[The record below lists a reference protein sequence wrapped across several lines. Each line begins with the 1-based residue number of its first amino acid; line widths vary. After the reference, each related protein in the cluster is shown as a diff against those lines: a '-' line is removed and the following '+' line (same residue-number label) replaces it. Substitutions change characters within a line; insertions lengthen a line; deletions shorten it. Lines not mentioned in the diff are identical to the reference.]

1 MKGAYVFIFLIS
13 LRTLAWASS
22 SNNHDS
28 TCIDGCTGLCKSAT
42 DVNLHKNAVWIC
54 RGRFGRLD
62 LNCSGNQTI
71 KTSQM
76 ISCQAAIIYR
86 PTEAEYEE
94 VSSMFMHKVNCT
106 AGRTDCRNEVL
117 ANRLGLWQCHW
128 DKLCLLIDYRG
139 YIQLRSVQERHGSLH
154 HFSGSIQG
162 SRNKTTKV
170 LPHKLFPNW
179 PQDTNC
185 SRQTVPCVDVTIQE
199 YDERESSRSIASWTC
214 PTSSVQVNISVSCK
228 VFYEGNDTLSPS
240 KVCCDVFIQKANEVS
255 AEGPALCSMNHS
267 KRILDCKWQR
277 ASLHVTC
284 PLKASGGCQAIYSS
298 DCKISN
304 NNTNPQTCPD
314 PVLST
319 AVTPTNA
326 SLATGKGSSR
336 FNSSKITPNWPQDT
350 NCSGQTVPC
359 VDVTIQ
365 EYDERES
372 SRSIASWTCPTSS
385 VQVNISVSCKVFYE
399 GKDTLSPS
407 KVCCDVFIQKANEV
421 SAEGP
426 ALCSMN
432 HSTRILDCKWQWAFL
447 HVTCPLNASG
457 DVRRDCQAIYSS
469 GCKIPNN
476 NTNPQTCSDSVLST
490 AVPPTN
496 ASLGTGKGS
505 SRANSSKITDDVRD
519 YLSQFKCNASSI
531 QTLLL
536 QLEGTLRRRLAE
548 ILNSTSNQTSLRI
561 RDEII
566 DITVKVLADSNEK
579 IKVPGPVASFSLPPN
594 SIATKNGSI
603 GILTA
608 AFKFDRQCN
617 DSQGLTL
624 QDGNSNGPST
634 LRSPII
640 TVLAASPQGDIKY
653 LRGNATLTFRTKNA
667 GPSSTQCVFL
677 NSTSRS
683 WSSDGMKL
691 EKNLSSNYTTCLSNH
706 LTSFAVLINYK
717 DKTRPLLSSKE
728 KLALDIITKLGC
740 GIGISCLIA
749 CILIFTCIRGLSAT
763 RFRIHLN
770 LCIALTGSLVLFISG
785 IEATQIKGVCIAV
798 AIMLHYFF
806 TASFSWMCIE
816 AVHLFTKIVSVF
828 NVQVRRLRYYV
839 AVGWGLP
846 ALIVA
851 ISVSANFNGY
861 STPDICWL
869 SLEGSL
875 IWAFL
880 APVIIIVLINVAV
893 LIAVIFVRL
902 TLKGNLLTPNEDKK
916 FVAALK
922 TVVVLFPLLGLSWLF
937 GLMAILKQSRAF
949 LYPFAILSPFQGGFI
964 FLAQIIGNREVR
976 ASVRSARERHS
987 TNSSLRLEQK
997 KREKKA
1003 NKVHGN
1009 KNTEAACLMMRL
1021 TATKGRNK
1029 NKMEPTHV

>member
-1 MKGAYVFIFLIS
+1 MKATIQRRL
-13 LRTLAWASS
+13 LLA
-22 SNNHDS
+22 
-28 TCIDGCTGLCKSAT
+28 
-42 DVNLHKNAVWIC
+42 
-54 RGRFGRLD
+54 
-62 LNCSGNQTI
+62 
-71 KTSQM
+71 
-76 ISCQAAIIYR
+76 
-86 PTEAEYEE
+86 
-94 VSSMFMHKVNCT
+94 
-106 AGRTDCRNEVL
+106 
-117 ANRLGLWQCHW
+117 
-128 DKLCLLIDYRG
+128 
-139 YIQLRSVQERHGSLH
+139 
-154 HFSGSIQG
+154 
-162 SRNKTTKV
+162 
-170 LPHKLFPNW
+170 PNW

-284 PLKASGGCQAIYSS
+284 PLKASGGVRRDCQAIYSS

-407 KVCCDVFIQKANEV
+407 KVC
-421 SAEGP
+421 
-426 ALCSMN
+426 
-432 HSTRILDCKWQWAFL
+432 
-447 HVTCPLNASG
+447 
-457 DVRRDCQAIYSS
+457 Y
-469 GCKIPNN
+469 
-476 NTNPQTCSDSVLST
+476 SVLST

-548 ILNSTSNQTSLRI
+548 ILNSTSNQTSLH
-561 RDEII
+561 
-566 DITVKVLADSNEK
+566 ITVKVLADSNEK

-640 TVLAASPQGDIKY
+640 TVLAASPQGDIK
-653 LRGNATLTFRTKNA
+653 
-667 GPSSTQCVFL
+667 
-677 NSTSRS
+677 S

-828 NVQVRRLRYYV
+828 NVQ
-839 AVGWGLP
+839 
-846 ALIVA
+846 
-851 ISVSANFNGY
+851 
-861 STPDICWL
+861 
-869 SLEGSL
+869 
-875 IWAFL
+875 
-880 APVIIIVLINVAV
+880 INVAV

-949 LYPFAILSPFQGGFI
+949 LYPFAILSPFQ
-964 FLAQIIGNREVR
+964 VR

>member
-13 LRTLAWASS
+13 LRTVAWASS

-28 TCIDGCTGLCKSAT
+28 TCIDGCTGFCKSAT

-117 ANRLGLWQCHW
+117 ANRLGLWKCHW

-139 YIQLRSVQERHGSLH
+139 YIQLRSVQKRHGSLH
-154 HFSGSIQG
+154 HFNSSIQE

-185 SRQTVPCVDVTIQE
+185 SGQT
-199 YDERESSRSIASWTC
+199 
-214 PTSSVQVNISVSCK
+214 
-228 VFYEGNDTLSPS
+228 
-240 KVCCDVFIQKANEVS
+240 
-255 AEGPALCSMNHS
+255 
-267 KRILDCKWQR
+267 
-277 ASLHVTC
+277 
-284 PLKASGGCQAIYSS
+284 
-298 DCKISN
+298 
-304 NNTNPQTCPD
+304 D
-314 PVLST
+314 PVPST

-372 SRSIASWTCPTSS
+372 SRSIASWTCNSSS

-399 GKDTLSPS
+399 GNDTLSPS

-432 HSTRILDCKWQWAFL
+432 HSKRILDCEWQWASL
-447 HVTCPLNASG
+447 HVTCPLKASG
-457 DVRRDCQAIYSS
+457 DVWRDCQAIYSS
-469 GCKIPNN
+469 DCKIPNN
-476 NTNPQTCSDSVLST
+476 TTNPQTCSDPVLST
-490 AVPPTN
+490 AVTPTN
-496 ASLGTGKGS
+496 ASLATGKGS
-505 SRANSSKITDDVRD
+505 SRFNSSKIRDDVRN

-548 ILNSTSNQTSLRI
+548 ILNSSSNQTSLCI

-566 DITVKVLADSNEK
+566 DITVKVLADLNET
-579 IKVPGPVASFSLPPN
+579 ITVPGPSEVASFSLPPN

-624 QDGNSNGPST
+624 QEGNSNGRST
-634 LRSPII
+634 LLSPII
-640 TVLAASPQGDIKY
+640 TVLAASPQGDIKN
-653 LRGNATLTFRTKNA
+653 LRANATLKFGTKNA
-667 GPSSTQCVFL
+667 DPSSSPQCVFL

-683 WSSDGMKL
+683 WSSKGMHLK
-691 EKNLSSNYTTCLSNH
+691 ENLSTNYTTCLSEH

-717 DKTRPLLSSKE
+717 DKTRPLDPGE
-728 KLALDIITKLGC
+728 KLALNIITKIGC

-763 RFRIHLN
+763 RLLN
-770 LCIALTGSLVLFISG
+770 KQQRTTTSL
-785 IEATQIKGVCIAV
+785 
-798 AIMLHYFF
+798 
-806 TASFSWMCIE
+806 
-816 AVHLFTKIVSVF
+816 
-828 NVQVRRLRYYV
+828 
-839 AVGWGLP
+839 
-846 ALIVA
+846 
-851 ISVSANFNGY
+851 
-861 STPDICWL
+861 
-869 SLEGSL
+869 
-875 IWAFL
+875 
-880 APVIIIVLINVAV
+880 
-893 LIAVIFVRL
+893 
-902 TLKGNLLTPNEDKK
+902 
-916 FVAALK
+916 
-922 TVVVLFPLLGLSWLF
+922 
-937 GLMAILKQSRAF
+937 
-949 LYPFAILSPFQGGFI
+949 
-964 FLAQIIGNREVR
+964 
-976 ASVRSARERHS
+976 
-987 TNSSLRLEQK
+987 
-997 KREKKA
+997 
-1003 NKVHGN
+1003 
-1009 KNTEAACLMMRL
+1009 
-1021 TATKGRNK
+1021 
-1029 NKMEPTHV
+1029 

>member
-13 LRTLAWASS
+13 LRTVAWASS

-28 TCIDGCTGLCKSAT
+28 TCIDGCTGFCKSAT

-117 ANRLGLWQCHW
+117 ANRLGLWKCHW

-139 YIQLRSVQERHGSLH
+139 YIQLRSVQKRHGSLH
-154 HFSGSIQG
+154 HFNSSIQE

-185 SRQTVPCVDVTIQE
+185 SGQTVPCVDVTIQELKQENFTANDPVLSTAVTPTNASLATGKGSSRFNSSNITPNWPQDTNCSGQTVPCVDVTIQE

-214 PTSSVQVNISVSCK
+214 NSSSVQVNISVSCK

-267 KRILDCKWQR
+267 KRILDCEWQW

-284 PLKASGGCQAIYSS
+284 PLKASGDVWRDCQAIYSS
-298 DCKISN
+298 DCKIPN
-304 NNTNPQTCPD
+304 NTTNPQTCSD

-336 FNSSKITPNWPQDT
+336 FNSSKI
-350 NCSGQTVPC
+350 
-359 VDVTIQ
+359 
-365 EYDERES
+365 R
-372 SRSIASWTCPTSS
+372 
-385 VQVNISVSCKVFYE
+385 
-399 GKDTLSPS
+399 
-407 KVCCDVFIQKANEV
+407 
-421 SAEGP
+421 
-426 ALCSMN
+426 
-432 HSTRILDCKWQWAFL
+432 
-447 HVTCPLNASG
+447 
-457 DVRRDCQAIYSS
+457 
-469 GCKIPNN
+469 
-476 NTNPQTCSDSVLST
+476 
-490 AVPPTN
+490 
-496 ASLGTGKGS
+496 
-505 SRANSSKITDDVRD
+505 DDVRN

-548 ILNSTSNQTSLRI
+548 ILNSSSNQTSLCI

-566 DITVKVLADSNEK
+566 DITVKVLADLNET
-579 IKVPGPVASFSLPPN
+579 ITVPGPSEVASFSLPPN

-624 QDGNSNGPST
+624 QEGNSNGRST
-634 LRSPII
+634 LLSPII
-640 TVLAASPQGDIKY
+640 TVLAASPQGDIKN
-653 LRGNATLTFRTKNA
+653 LRANATLKFGTKNA
-667 GPSSTQCVFL
+667 DPSSSPQCVFL

-683 WSSDGMKL
+683 WSSKGMHLK
-691 EKNLSSNYTTCLSNH
+691 ENLSTNYTTCLSEH

-717 DKTRPLLSSKE
+717 DKTRPLDPGE
-728 KLALDIITKLGC
+728 KLALNIITKIGC

-763 RFRIHLN
+763 RLLN
-770 LCIALTGSLVLFISG
+770 KQQRTTTSL
-785 IEATQIKGVCIAV
+785 
-798 AIMLHYFF
+798 
-806 TASFSWMCIE
+806 
-816 AVHLFTKIVSVF
+816 
-828 NVQVRRLRYYV
+828 
-839 AVGWGLP
+839 
-846 ALIVA
+846 
-851 ISVSANFNGY
+851 
-861 STPDICWL
+861 
-869 SLEGSL
+869 
-875 IWAFL
+875 
-880 APVIIIVLINVAV
+880 
-893 LIAVIFVRL
+893 
-902 TLKGNLLTPNEDKK
+902 
-916 FVAALK
+916 
-922 TVVVLFPLLGLSWLF
+922 
-937 GLMAILKQSRAF
+937 
-949 LYPFAILSPFQGGFI
+949 
-964 FLAQIIGNREVR
+964 
-976 ASVRSARERHS
+976 
-987 TNSSLRLEQK
+987 
-997 KREKKA
+997 
-1003 NKVHGN
+1003 
-1009 KNTEAACLMMRL
+1009 
-1021 TATKGRNK
+1021 
-1029 NKMEPTHV
+1029 

>member
-1 MKGAYVFIFLIS
+1 MAVFRVHRTSMKGAYVFIFLIS

-28 TCIDGCTGLCKSAT
+28 TCIDGCTGFCKSAT
-42 DVNLHKNAVWIC
+42 DVNLHKKAVWIC

-86 PTEAEYEE
+86 PTEAEDEE

-139 YIQLRSVQERHGSLH
+139 YIQLRSVQERQGSLH
-154 HFSGSIQG
+154 YFNGSIQG

-170 LPHKLFPNW
+170 LPHELFPNW

-185 SRQTVPCVDVTIQE
+185 SGQT
-199 YDERESSRSIASWTC
+199 
-214 PTSSVQVNISVSCK
+214 
-228 VFYEGNDTLSPS
+228 
-240 KVCCDVFIQKANEVS
+240 
-255 AEGPALCSMNHS
+255 
-267 KRILDCKWQR
+267 
-277 ASLHVTC
+277 
-284 PLKASGGCQAIYSS
+284 
-298 DCKISN
+298 
-304 NNTNPQTCPD
+304 D
-314 PVLST
+314 PVPST

-365 EYDERES
+365 ELKQENF
-372 SRSIASWTCPTSS
+372 T
-385 VQVNISVSCKVFYE
+385 
-399 GKDTLSPS
+399 
-407 KVCCDVFIQKANEV
+407 AND
-421 SAEGP
+421 P
-426 ALCSMN
+426 
-432 HSTRILDCKWQWAFL
+432 
-447 HVTCPLNASG
+447 
-457 DVRRDCQAIYSS
+457 
-469 GCKIPNN
+469 
-476 NTNPQTCSDSVLST
+476 VLST
-490 AVPPTN
+490 AVTPTN
-496 ASLGTGKGS
+496 ASLATGKGSSRFNSSKITPNWPQDTTCSGQTVPCVDVTIQELKQENFTANDPVLSTAVTPTNASLATGKGS
-505 SRANSSKITDDVRD
+505 SRANSSKIIDDVRN

-536 QLEGTLRRRLAE
+536 QLEGTLRRWLAE
-548 ILNSTSNQTSLRI
+548 ILNSSSNQTSLCI

-566 DITVKVLADSNEK
+566 DITVKVLADSNET
-579 IKVPGPVASFSLPPN
+579 ITVPGPSEVASFSLPPN

-624 QDGNSNGPST
+624 QEGNSNGPST

-640 TVLAASPQGDIKY
+640 TVLAASPQGDIKD
-653 LRGNATLTFRTKNA
+653 LRANATLTFRTKNA
-667 GPSSTQCVFL
+667 GPSSPQCVFL

-683 WSSDGMKL
+683 WSSDGMYLK
-691 EKNLSSNYTTCLSNH
+691 ENLSTNYTTCLSEH

-717 DKTRPLLSSKE
+717 DKTRPLDPGE
-728 KLALDIITKLGC
+728 KLALNIITKIGC
-740 GIGISCLIA
+740 GIGIFCLIA

-770 LCIALTGSLVLFISG
+770 LCIALTAALVLFISG

-846 ALIVA
+846 AVIVA

-861 STPDICWL
+861 STPDKCWL
-869 SLEGSL
+869 TLEGSL

-902 TLKGNLLTPNEDKK
+902 TLKGNILTPNEDKK

-937 GLMAILKQSRAF
+937 GLMAILTQNRAF
-949 LYPFAILSPFQGGFI
+949 LYPFAILSPFQGVFI
-964 FLAQIIGNREVR
+964 FLFQIIGNREVR

-1003 NKVHGN
+1003 NKVPGN
-1009 KNTEAACLMMRL
+1009 KNTEAVCLMMRL
-1021 TATKGRNK
+1021 TATKERNK

>member
-13 LRTLAWASS
+13 LRTVAWASS

-28 TCIDGCTGLCKSAT
+28 TCIDGCTGFCKSAT

-117 ANRLGLWQCHW
+117 ANRLGLWKCHW

-139 YIQLRSVQERHGSLH
+139 YIQLRSVQKRHGSLH
-154 HFSGSIQG
+154 HFNSSIQE

-185 SRQTVPCVDVTIQE
+185 SGQTDPVPSTAVTPTNASLATGKGSSRFNSSKITPNWPQDTNCSEQTVPCVDVTIQELKQENFTANDPVLSTAVTPTNASLATGKGSSRFNSSNITPNWPQDTNCSGQTVPCVDVTIQE

-214 PTSSVQVNISVSCK
+214 NSSSVQVNISVSCK

-267 KRILDCKWQR
+267 KRILDCEWQW

-284 PLKASGGCQAIYSS
+284 PLKASGDVWRDCQAIYSS
-298 DCKISN
+298 DCKIPN
-304 NNTNPQTCPD
+304 NTTNPQTCSD

-336 FNSSKITPNWPQDT
+336 FNSSKI
-350 NCSGQTVPC
+350 
-359 VDVTIQ
+359 
-365 EYDERES
+365 R
-372 SRSIASWTCPTSS
+372 
-385 VQVNISVSCKVFYE
+385 
-399 GKDTLSPS
+399 
-407 KVCCDVFIQKANEV
+407 
-421 SAEGP
+421 
-426 ALCSMN
+426 
-432 HSTRILDCKWQWAFL
+432 
-447 HVTCPLNASG
+447 
-457 DVRRDCQAIYSS
+457 
-469 GCKIPNN
+469 
-476 NTNPQTCSDSVLST
+476 
-490 AVPPTN
+490 
-496 ASLGTGKGS
+496 
-505 SRANSSKITDDVRD
+505 DDVRN

-548 ILNSTSNQTSLRI
+548 ILNSSSNQTSLCI

-566 DITVKVLADSNEK
+566 DITVKVLADLNET
-579 IKVPGPVASFSLPPN
+579 ITVPGPSEVASFSLPPN

-624 QDGNSNGPST
+624 QEGNSNGRST
-634 LRSPII
+634 LLSPII
-640 TVLAASPQGDIKY
+640 TVLAASPQGDIKN
-653 LRGNATLTFRTKNA
+653 LRANATLKFGTKNA
-667 GPSSTQCVFL
+667 DPSSSPQCVFL

-683 WSSDGMKL
+683 WSSKGMHLK
-691 EKNLSSNYTTCLSNH
+691 ENLSTNYTTCLSEH

-717 DKTRPLLSSKE
+717 DKTRPLDPGE
-728 KLALDIITKLGC
+728 KLALNIITKIGC

-763 RFRIHLN
+763 RLLN
-770 LCIALTGSLVLFISG
+770 KQQRTTTSL
-785 IEATQIKGVCIAV
+785 
-798 AIMLHYFF
+798 
-806 TASFSWMCIE
+806 
-816 AVHLFTKIVSVF
+816 
-828 NVQVRRLRYYV
+828 
-839 AVGWGLP
+839 
-846 ALIVA
+846 
-851 ISVSANFNGY
+851 
-861 STPDICWL
+861 
-869 SLEGSL
+869 
-875 IWAFL
+875 
-880 APVIIIVLINVAV
+880 
-893 LIAVIFVRL
+893 
-902 TLKGNLLTPNEDKK
+902 
-916 FVAALK
+916 
-922 TVVVLFPLLGLSWLF
+922 
-937 GLMAILKQSRAF
+937 
-949 LYPFAILSPFQGGFI
+949 
-964 FLAQIIGNREVR
+964 
-976 ASVRSARERHS
+976 
-987 TNSSLRLEQK
+987 
-997 KREKKA
+997 
-1003 NKVHGN
+1003 
-1009 KNTEAACLMMRL
+1009 
-1021 TATKGRNK
+1021 
-1029 NKMEPTHV
+1029 

>member
-350 NCSGQTVPC
+350 NCSGQT
-359 VDVTIQ
+359 
-365 EYDERES
+365 
-372 SRSIASWTCPTSS
+372 
-385 VQVNISVSCKVFYE
+385 
-399 GKDTLSPS
+399 
-407 KVCCDVFIQKANEV
+407 
-421 SAEGP
+421 
-426 ALCSMN
+426 
-432 HSTRILDCKWQWAFL
+432 
-447 HVTCPLNASG
+447 
-457 DVRRDCQAIYSS
+457 
-469 GCKIPNN
+469 
-476 NTNPQTCSDSVLST
+476 DSVLST

-594 SIATKNGSI
+594 SIATKNDSVTYYVSMTPHLAGSI

>member
-1 MKGAYVFIFLIS
+1 MAVFRVHRTSMKGAYVFIFLIS

-28 TCIDGCTGLCKSAT
+28 TCIDGCTGFCKSAT
-42 DVNLHKNAVWIC
+42 DVNLHKKAVWIC

-86 PTEAEYEE
+86 PTEAEDEE

-139 YIQLRSVQERHGSLH
+139 YIQLRSVQERQGSLH
-154 HFSGSIQG
+154 YFNGSIQG

-170 LPHKLFPNW
+170 LPHELF
-179 PQDTNC
+179 
-185 SRQTVPCVDVTIQE
+185 
-199 YDERESSRSIASWTC
+199 
-214 PTSSVQVNISVSCK
+214 
-228 VFYEGNDTLSPS
+228 
-240 KVCCDVFIQKANEVS
+240 
-255 AEGPALCSMNHS
+255 
-267 KRILDCKWQR
+267 
-277 ASLHVTC
+277 
-284 PLKASGGCQAIYSS
+284 
-298 DCKISN
+298 
-304 NNTNPQTCPD
+304 
-314 PVLST
+314 
-319 AVTPTNA
+319 
-326 SLATGKGSSR
+326 
-336 FNSSKITPNWPQDT
+336 PNWPQDT

-432 HSTRILDCKWQWAFL
+432 HSKRTLDCKWQWASL
-447 HVTCPLNASG
+447 RVNCPLKASG
-457 DVRRDCQAIYSS
+457 DVRRDCKAIYSS
-469 GCKIPNN
+469 DCKIPNN
-476 NTNPQTCSDSVLST
+476 NTNPQTCSDPVLST
-490 AVPPTN
+490 AVTPTN
-496 ASLGTGKGS
+496 ASLATGKGS
-505 SRANSSKITDDVRD
+505 SRANSSKIIDDVRN

-536 QLEGTLRRRLAE
+536 QLEGTLRRWLAE
-548 ILNSTSNQTSLRI
+548 ILNSSSNQTSLCI

-566 DITVKVLADSNEK
+566 DITVKVLADSNET
-579 IKVPGPVASFSLPPN
+579 ITVPGPSEVASFSLPPN

-624 QDGNSNGPST
+624 QEGNSNGPST

-640 TVLAASPQGDIKY
+640 TVLAASPQGDIKD
-653 LRGNATLTFRTKNA
+653 LRANATLTFRTKNA
-667 GPSSTQCVFL
+667 GPSSPQCVFL

-683 WSSDGMKL
+683 WSSDGMYLK
-691 EKNLSSNYTTCLSNH
+691 ENLSTNYTTCLSEH

-717 DKTRPLLSSKE
+717 DKTRPLDPGE
-728 KLALDIITKLGC
+728 KLALNIITKIGC
-740 GIGISCLIA
+740 GIGIFCLIA

-770 LCIALTGSLVLFISG
+770 LCIALTAALVLFISG

-846 ALIVA
+846 AVIVA

-861 STPDICWL
+861 STPDKCWL
-869 SLEGSL
+869 TLEGSL

-902 TLKGNLLTPNEDKK
+902 TLKGNILTPNEDKK

-937 GLMAILKQSRAF
+937 GLMAILTQNRAF
-949 LYPFAILSPFQGGFI
+949 LYPFAILSPFQGVFI
-964 FLAQIIGNREVR
+964 FLFQIIGNREVR

-1003 NKVHGN
+1003 NKVPGN
-1009 KNTEAACLMMRL
+1009 KNTEAVCLMMRL
-1021 TATKGRNK
+1021 TATKERNK

>member
-13 LRTLAWASS
+13 LRTVAWASS

-28 TCIDGCTGLCKSAT
+28 TCIDGCTGFCKSAT

-117 ANRLGLWQCHW
+117 ANRLGLWKCHW

-139 YIQLRSVQERHGSLH
+139 YIQLRSVQKRHGSLH
-154 HFSGSIQG
+154 HFNSSIQE

-185 SRQTVPCVDVTIQE
+185 SGQTVPCVDVTIQE
-199 YDERESSRSIASWTC
+199 YDERESSRNITSWTC

-240 KVCCDVFIQKANEVS
+240 KVCCDVFIQEANKVS
-255 AEGPALCSMNHS
+255 AEGPALCSMMNHS
-267 KRILDCKWQR
+267 KIILDCKWQW

-284 PLKASGGCQAIYSS
+284 PLKASGDVRGNCQAIHSS
-298 DCKISN
+298 KCKIPN

-336 FNSSKITPNWPQDT
+336 FNSSN
-350 NCSGQTVPC
+350 
-359 VDVTIQ
+359 
-365 EYDERES
+365 
-372 SRSIASWTCPTSS
+372 
-385 VQVNISVSCKVFYE
+385 
-399 GKDTLSPS
+399 
-407 KVCCDVFIQKANEV
+407 
-421 SAEGP
+421 
-426 ALCSMN
+426 
-432 HSTRILDCKWQWAFL
+432 
-447 HVTCPLNASG
+447 
-457 DVRRDCQAIYSS
+457 
-469 GCKIPNN
+469 
-476 NTNPQTCSDSVLST
+476 
-490 AVPPTN
+490 
-496 ASLGTGKGS
+496 
-505 SRANSSKITDDVRD
+505 ITDDVRN

-548 ILNSTSNQTSLRI
+548 ILNSSSNQTSLCI

-566 DITVKVLADSNEK
+566 DITVKVLADLNET
-579 IKVPGPVASFSLPPN
+579 ITVPGPSEVASFSLPPN

-624 QDGNSNGPST
+624 QEGNSNGRST
-634 LRSPII
+634 LLSPII
-640 TVLAASPQGDIKY
+640 TVLAASPQGDIKN
-653 LRGNATLTFRTKNA
+653 LRANATLKFGTKNA
-667 GPSSTQCVFL
+667 DPSSSPQCVFL

-683 WSSDGMKL
+683 WSSKGMHLK
-691 EKNLSSNYTTCLSNH
+691 ENLSTNYTTCLSEH

-717 DKTRPLLSSKE
+717 DKTRPLDPGE
-728 KLALDIITKLGC
+728 KLALNIITKIGC

-763 RFRIHLN
+763 RLLN
-770 LCIALTGSLVLFISG
+770 KQQRTTTSL
-785 IEATQIKGVCIAV
+785 
-798 AIMLHYFF
+798 
-806 TASFSWMCIE
+806 
-816 AVHLFTKIVSVF
+816 
-828 NVQVRRLRYYV
+828 
-839 AVGWGLP
+839 
-846 ALIVA
+846 
-851 ISVSANFNGY
+851 
-861 STPDICWL
+861 
-869 SLEGSL
+869 
-875 IWAFL
+875 
-880 APVIIIVLINVAV
+880 
-893 LIAVIFVRL
+893 
-902 TLKGNLLTPNEDKK
+902 
-916 FVAALK
+916 
-922 TVVVLFPLLGLSWLF
+922 
-937 GLMAILKQSRAF
+937 
-949 LYPFAILSPFQGGFI
+949 
-964 FLAQIIGNREVR
+964 
-976 ASVRSARERHS
+976 
-987 TNSSLRLEQK
+987 
-997 KREKKA
+997 
-1003 NKVHGN
+1003 
-1009 KNTEAACLMMRL
+1009 
-1021 TATKGRNK
+1021 
-1029 NKMEPTHV
+1029 

>member
-1 MKGAYVFIFLIS
+1 MAVFRVHRTSMKGAYVFIFLIS

-28 TCIDGCTGLCKSAT
+28 TCIDGCTGFCKSAT
-42 DVNLHKNAVWIC
+42 DVNLHKKAVWIC

-86 PTEAEYEE
+86 PTEAEDEE

-139 YIQLRSVQERHGSLH
+139 YIQLRSVQERQGSLH
-154 HFSGSIQG
+154 YFNGSIQG

-170 LPHKLFPNW
+170 LPHELF
-179 PQDTNC
+179 
-185 SRQTVPCVDVTIQE
+185 
-199 YDERESSRSIASWTC
+199 
-214 PTSSVQVNISVSCK
+214 
-228 VFYEGNDTLSPS
+228 
-240 KVCCDVFIQKANEVS
+240 
-255 AEGPALCSMNHS
+255 
-267 KRILDCKWQR
+267 
-277 ASLHVTC
+277 
-284 PLKASGGCQAIYSS
+284 
-298 DCKISN
+298 
-304 NNTNPQTCPD
+304 
-314 PVLST
+314 
-319 AVTPTNA
+319 
-326 SLATGKGSSR
+326 
-336 FNSSKITPNWPQDT
+336 PNWPQDT

-432 HSTRILDCKWQWAFL
+432 HSKRTLDCKWQRASL
-447 HVTCPLNASG
+447 HVICLSKASG
-457 DVRRDCQAIYSS
+457 DVWRDCQAIYSS
-469 GCKIPNN
+469 ECKIPNN
-476 NTNPQTCSDSVLST
+476 NTNPHTCPDPVPSTAVTPTNASLATGKGSSRFNSSKITPNWPQDTNCSGQTDPVLST
-490 AVPPTN
+490 AVTPTN
-496 ASLGTGKGS
+496 ASLATGKGSSRFNSSKITPNWPQDTTCSGQTVPCVDVTIQELKQENFTANDPVLSTAVTPTNASLATGKGS
-505 SRANSSKITDDVRD
+505 SRANSSKIIDDVRN

-536 QLEGTLRRRLAE
+536 QLEGTLRRWLAE
-548 ILNSTSNQTSLRI
+548 ILNSSSNQTSLCI

-566 DITVKVLADSNEK
+566 DITVKVLADSNET
-579 IKVPGPVASFSLPPN
+579 ITVPGPSEVASFSLPPN

-624 QDGNSNGPST
+624 QEGNSNGPST

-640 TVLAASPQGDIKY
+640 TVLAASPQGDIKD
-653 LRGNATLTFRTKNA
+653 LRANATLTFRTKNA
-667 GPSSTQCVFL
+667 GPSSPQCVFL

-683 WSSDGMKL
+683 WSSDGMYLK
-691 EKNLSSNYTTCLSNH
+691 ENLSTNYTTCLSEH

-717 DKTRPLLSSKE
+717 DKTRPLDPGE
-728 KLALDIITKLGC
+728 KLALNIITKIGC
-740 GIGISCLIA
+740 GIGIFCLIA

-770 LCIALTGSLVLFISG
+770 LCIALTAALVLFISG

-846 ALIVA
+846 AVIVA

-861 STPDICWL
+861 STPDKCWL
-869 SLEGSL
+869 TLEGSL

-902 TLKGNLLTPNEDKK
+902 TLKGNILTPNEDKK

-937 GLMAILKQSRAF
+937 GLMAILTQNRAF
-949 LYPFAILSPFQGGFI
+949 LYPFAILSPFQGVFI
-964 FLAQIIGNREVR
+964 FLFQIIGNREVR

-1003 NKVHGN
+1003 NKVPGN
-1009 KNTEAACLMMRL
+1009 KNTEAVCLMMRL
-1021 TATKGRNK
+1021 TATKERNK